1 MQVLDEVNRFKDESM
16 PDDSQLNAEYNRAE
30 KKANKLHEKLQ
41 EACNDLSE
49 IAYCAD
55 QTNYEFYGFILDFV
69 DKVKL
74 NGEIQKANIIY
85 GKQLNYLSEYNATEE
100 HSREKQMKV
109 LESEKEVQQKE
120 NSYKPSKRMDIDD
133 ANDVMMSENHN
144 TNRPPV
150 MLSKEVPR
158 TENND
163 EAVVETRHKL
173 SSDNKNSN
181 LPEDFESEETYEE
194 KGITINV
201 MSTVAEIVTFDNLT

>member
-30 KKANKLHEKLQ
+30 KRANKLHEKLQ

-49 IAYCAD
+49 IASCAD

-85 GKQLNYLSEYNATEE
+85 EKQLNYLSDYNAAEE
-100 HSREKQMKV
+100 HSREKQMKVLEGEKGFQQEENSQKVSKRMDYDDTNIDKIIEDEGINEPAINIYEDYSREKQMKV

-133 ANDVMMSENHN
+133 ANGDMITEDSS
-144 TNRPPV
+144 TNKPSV
-150 MLSKEVPR
+150 ILSKEIP
-158 TENND
+158 
-163 EAVVETRHKL
+163 
-173 SSDNKNSN
+173 
-181 LPEDFESEETYEE
+181 
-194 KGITINV
+194 
-201 MSTVAEIVTFDNLT
+201 